1 MMDYKY
7 VEIERDGHIAT
18 FWLNRPDRL
27 NALSPEVM
35 AEIEAAARSFL
46 DDEETRVV
54 IFAGRGKHFCAG
66 ADLQVRQDANANPPS
81 LLMARRQSGLGG
93 RMIRAISEM
102 KQVTIAAVHGAGA
115 GGGCCIPV
123 ACDFRIGSDDCKIGY
138 PEVQRGMNLM
148 WGALPQCVHL
158 IGPARA
164 KRMIMLGNLEPAET
178 LLEWGFLDEVVLRDR
193 LMDRAREIAADYAA
207 RPPIAVQMI
216 KESVNAVA
224 QAFDA
229 ATMHMDVD
237 QNLLTSKTED
247 LREGIAA
254 FLEKREPEFRGR

>member
-1 MMDYKY
+1 MSYKFI
-7 VEIERDGHIAT
+7 EIERTGHIAT

-27 NALSPEVM
+27 NALSTEVM
-35 AEIEAAARSFL
+35 AEIEDAARSFL
-46 DDEETRVV
+46 GDEETRVV
-54 IFAGRGKHFCAG
+54 IFAGRGKHFSAG
-66 ADLQVRQDANANPPS
+66 ADLKARQDAGASPPS
-81 LLMARRQSGLGG
+81 LLMQRRHSGLGG

-102 KQVTIAAVHGAGA
+102 KQVTIAALHGAGA

-123 ACDFRIGSDDCKIGY
+123 ACDFRIGSPDCKLGY
-138 PEVQRGMNLM
+138 PEVTLGMNLM

-178 LLEWGFLDEVVLRDR
+178 LLEWGFLDEIVTRED
-193 LMDRAREIAADYAA
+193 LMTRALEIAQDYAA

-216 KESVNAVA
+216 KESINAVSHA
-224 QAFDA
+224 LDA
-229 ATMHMDVD
+229 AAMHMDVD
-237 QNLLTSKTED
+237 QNLLTAGTGD

-254 FLEKREPEFRGR
+254 FLEKREPDFKGR

>member
-1 MMDYKY
+1 MSYKF

-27 NALSPEVM
+27 NALSVEVM
-35 AEIEAAARSFL
+35 TEIEDAARSFL

-54 IFAGRGKHFCAG
+54 ILAGRGKHFSAG
-66 ADLQVRQDANANPPS
+66 ADLKARRDAAGDPPS
-81 LLMARRQSGLGG
+81 LLLQRRQSGLGG
-93 RMIRAISEM
+93 RMIRAITEM

-123 ACDFRIGSDDCKIGY
+123 ACDFRIGSPDCRLGY

-158 IGPARA
+158 VGPARA
-164 KRMIMLGNLEPAET
+164 KRMIMLGNLETADT
-178 LLEWGFLDEVVLRDR
+178 LLDWGFLDEIVPRDD
-193 LMDRAREIAADYAA
+193 LMTRAREIAEDYAA

-216 KESVNAVA
+216 KESVNAVSNA
-224 QAFDA
+224 LDS

-237 QNLLTSKTED
+237 QNILTSRTED
-247 LREGIAA
+247 FAEGIAS
-254 FLEKREPEFRGR
+254 FLEKRDPDFKGR

>member
-1 MMDYKY
+1 MTYKF
-7 VEIERDGHIAT
+7 VELERDGHIAT

-35 AEIEAAARSFL
+35 AEIEDAARSFL
-46 DDEETRVV
+46 DDEATRVV

-66 ADLQVRQDANANPPS
+66 ADLKARQDAAASPPS
-81 LLMARRQSGLGG
+81 LLMQRRQSGLGG

-102 KQVTIAAVHGAGA
+102 KQVTIAALHGAGA

-123 ACDFRIGSDDCKIGY
+123 ACDFRIGSPDCKLGY

-164 KRMIMLGNLEPAET
+164 KRMIMLGNLESAET
-178 LLEWGFLDEVVLRDR
+178 LLDWGFLDEVVARED
-193 LMDRAREIAADYAA
+193 LMTRAREIAEDYAA

-216 KESVNAVA
+216 KESVNAVSHA
-224 QAFDA
+224 LDA
-229 ATMHMDVD
+229 TAMHMDID
-237 QNLLTSKTED
+237 QNLLTAGTED

-254 FLEKREPEFRGR
+254 FLEKREPEFKGR